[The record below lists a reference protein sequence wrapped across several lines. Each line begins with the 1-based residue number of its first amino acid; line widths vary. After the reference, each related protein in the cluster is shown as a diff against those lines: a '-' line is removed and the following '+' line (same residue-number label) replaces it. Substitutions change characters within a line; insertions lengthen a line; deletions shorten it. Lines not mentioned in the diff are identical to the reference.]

1 MRILLRA
8 SKALLRERVHHT
20 RLSLHR
26 CSEELYKIHLQ
37 LSSSLN
43 ATDWD
48 KIEKITYFTSQ
59 NVEITA
65 RKTQIKKFDKLQ
77 NRQHPSD
84 QHLRDR
90 SVVNLTERVLD
101 DATTSVLSKGHN
113 FAIAPR
119 NLPMERIITEVES
132 AIRKLPKDDAAEIR
146 EDVSHILRTAKPPK
160 QNLSAAERE
169 ALSKLKSDESL
180 IILRADKGNATVL
193 MTRKDYNEKISQL
206 LDDPAYQQLKS
217 NPTTRIER
225 QVKELIK
232 RSSIPQETQ
241 RNLIPRAAKPPRLYG
256 LPKIHKEGVPLR
268 PIVSQIETGYLAT
281 WGRET
286 DKQTPAGAVALAGSR
301 GGDGGEADLT
311 KGAGVP
317 SSWRRQT

>member
-1 MRILLRA
+1 MFPVQPLHRKHGEIEPEHRGNLRSHIVSLYGEDVDRLIRRFEKLRGKKGRLLSSLAFLLRCRDTDTIPVCVEISHHLKTSSAKRILLRA

-37 LSSSLN
+37 WRSSLN

-65 RKTQIKKFDKLQ
+65 RKTQIKKFDKLH
-77 NRQHPSD
+77 NMQHPSD

-101 DATTSVLSKGHN
+101 DATTSVISKGHN
-113 FAIAPR
+113 FAIAPK

-146 EDVSHILRTAKPPK
+146 EDVSHILRTARPPK

-169 ALSKLKSDESL
+169 ALSKFKSDESHHTEN
-180 IILRADKGNATVL
+180 G
-193 MTRKDYNEKISQL
+193 
-206 LDDPAYQQLKS
+206 
-217 NPTTRIER
+217 
-225 QVKELIK
+225 
-232 RSSIPQETQ
+232 
-241 RNLIPRAAKPPRLYG
+241 
-256 LPKIHKEGVPLR
+256 
-268 PIVSQIETGYLAT
+268 
-281 WGRET
+281 
-286 DKQTPAGAVALAGSR
+286 
-301 GGDGGEADLT
+301 
-311 KGAGVP
+311 
-317 SSWRRQT
+317 